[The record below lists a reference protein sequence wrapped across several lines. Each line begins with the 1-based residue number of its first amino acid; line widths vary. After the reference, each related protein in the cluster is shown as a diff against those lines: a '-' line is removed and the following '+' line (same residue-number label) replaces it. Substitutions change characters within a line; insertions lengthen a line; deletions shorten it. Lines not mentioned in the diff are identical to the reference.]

1 MDGPLGSVDFADAEE
16 LARLRR
22 RAYGPDADIAGDAPA
37 QARLSEL
44 EAAQRRQWTVLVD
57 TAPGIPPAD
66 PQPGPFSEPARVP
79 RSGSTPALSAV
90 EAPFAGQQQAEGL
103 VTGHAIGERPS
114 TDALPV
120 GEASAASWWRSRRRW
135 VILAA
140 GIVALALTA
149 THISWVSRLLADAS
163 GTAAVMLPPVQG
175 TGGPWYV
182 LPAPDDVLSLESVGA
197 DHPKDPHG
205 TLDALGL
212 SVAGLQRFENFGFLG
227 LWSGESR
234 YGTTCLLVAH
244 PFQGLQE
251 GIGDVQCSPEGLE
264 AVVELQLCAECS
276 NAVVFAG
283 LPPGSLVR
291 FVLKDDHV
299 DVYKFV
305 MARDRSAPPR

>member
-37 QARLSEL
+37 QARLSQL
-44 EAAQRRQWTVLVD
+44 EAAQRRQPTVLD
-57 TAPGIPPAD
+57 SARGTAPAD
-66 PQPGPFSEPARVP
+66 PQAGPFSEPATVP
-79 RSGSTPALSAV
+79 PPVREAL
-90 EAPFAGQQQAEGL
+90 
-103 VTGHAIGERPS
+103 
-114 TDALPV
+114 
-120 GEASAASWWRSRRRW
+120 AARWWRSRRRW
-135 VILAA
+135 VVLAA
-140 GIVALALTA
+140 GILALALTA
-149 THISWVSRLLADAS
+149 THISWVSRLLTDAS
-163 GTAAVMLPPVQG
+163 DPSTATLPPVQG
-175 TGGPWYV
+175 TGGPWFV
-182 LPAPDDVLSLESVGA
+182 LPAADDVLSLESVRA

-212 SVAGLQRFENFGFLG
+212 GAAELQRFENFGFLG

-251 GIGDVQCSPEGLE
+251 GIGDVQCSPAGLE
-264 AVVELQLCAECS
+264 AVVELQLCSECS
-276 NAVVFAG
+276 DAVIFAG
-283 LPPGSLVR
+283 LPPGSLIR

-305 MARDRSAPPR
+305 MARDRITPPR